1 MSKQKANLVSKEIAT
16 TWENSLAIID
26 AEEKEGWEIASIA
39 DRDGRRVL
47 TFTKLDN
54 GVNL

>member
-1 MSKQKANLVSKEIAT
+1 MSKQKANLTRKEIAT
-16 TWENSLAIID
+16 TWDNSLAIIA

-39 DRDGRRVL
+39 DRDGQRVL